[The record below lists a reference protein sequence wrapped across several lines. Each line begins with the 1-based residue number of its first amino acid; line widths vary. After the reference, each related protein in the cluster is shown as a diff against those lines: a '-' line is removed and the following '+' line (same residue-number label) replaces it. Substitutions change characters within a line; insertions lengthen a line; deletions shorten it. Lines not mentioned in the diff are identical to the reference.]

1 MTRDGRKIERRIT
14 RNDAVGADDR
24 NPRIGAGAQT
34 IGNEMRPTE
43 TAGRFSDLIGRR
55 TLPKSRPT

>member
-1 MTRDGRKIERRIT
+1 MTLATKRVTSLVMTRDGRKIERRIT

-43 TAGRFSDLIGRR
+43 TDGRI
-55 TLPKSRPT
+55 